1 MMLKQDCK
9 IITIRYISNN
19 KDQYNRRF
27 EITIFVLMRLN
38 SLRRYFSNNVVSS
51 EMTILTAI
59 WPSYTLAR
67 QNIQVECFRKSQI
80 YLSHEHHNPVT
91 LG

>member
-1 MMLKQDCK
+1 ML
-9 IITIRYISNN
+9 NN

-51 EMTILTAI
+51 KMTILTAI

-67 QNIQVECFRKSQI
+67 KNIQVECFQKSEI
-80 YLSHEHHNPVT
+80 YLSHEH
-91 LG
+91 